1 MRFKLYL
8 LVGFKLLLLLF
19 MAFGKGVAAQVE
31 EATNSTSS
39 PWLRGRRSLRRH
51 GCWYQPWIC
60 LERLRPFERRM
71 CCRNRCVDTGADAN
85 NCGLCGIRCPFRR
98 WCCNGLCID
107 VMANP
112 LRQPV
117 PAWPPLPVRPV

>member
-1 MRFKLYL
+1 C
-8 LVGFKLLLLLF
+8 
-19 MAFGKGVAAQVE
+19 AS
-31 EATNSTSS
+31 NSTLLWGLSCCCYCS
-39 PWLRGRRSLRRH
+39 WPLAKEWQLRWRRQPTPPALR
-51 GCWYQPWIC
+51 GCWYQPWIFSC
-60 LERLRPFERRM
+60 LYQENERNT
-71 CCRNRCVDTGADAN
+71 CCVDTGADVN